1 METSVYS
8 EELKQSQCA
17 NEAQY
22 TNEARQSQCTNEVEL
37 LSIAINTSEE
47 LTAQLENKLNNVLD
61 KHKLKEGAPDSV
73 KVGQALKALVPLAS
87 ELRHQRERIAGNNR
101 RLRGVLGCLEN

>member
-8 EELKQSQCA
+8 EELKQSQC
-17 NEAQY
+17 
-22 TNEARQSQCTNEVEL
+22 TNEAKQSQCTNEVES

-101 RLRGVLGCLEN
+101 RLRGVWGCLEN